1 MTVTYEGATEQAR
14 EILHHH
20 AVLRRG
26 LERRA
31 GTVCDAVENGVP
43 YEQPL
48 ARLREY
54 LEGEILLHA
63 KAEERTLYRAAVTQA
78 RGSDLVR
85 VLTAEHYA
93 LACLAAA
100 SAARGRPH
108 GRHHRG
114 MDHDTVRLPGQGKR
128 SSATRAHRFR
138 HRPRGP
144 ARGHAPRARRG
155 AGLTGEP
162 GSRHPSPGGAHD
174 VPRPVYEAT
183 GGLDGQVSIEVDPR
197 IARHQAHRRRGPGV
211 VVAGNWPSLF
221 VKVPAARQGLPAISA
236 PCRRD
241 QHQPHPD
248 LLAG

>member
-93 LACLAAA
+93 LACLA
-100 SAARGRPH
+100 G
-108 GRHHRG
+108 GFG
-114 MDHDTVRLPGQGKR
+114 C
-128 SSATRAHRFR
+128 
-138 HRPRGP
+138 PRT
-144 ARGHAPRARRG
+144 APRPPPSRN
-155 AGLTGEP
+155 
-162 GSRHPSPGGAHD
+162 GSRHCSPAMW
-174 VPRPVYEAT
+174 PRKT
-183 GGLDGQVSIEVDPR
+183 I
-197 IARHQAHRRRGPGV
+197 
-211 VVAGNWPSLF
+211 F
-221 VKVPAARQGLPAISA
+221 
-236 PCRRD
+236 C
-241 QHQPHPD
+241 
-248 LLAG
+248 